1 MSSVPVST
9 QPSRGSGG
17 IGARLLHGRFLIESH
32 GHVSSRSSRQ
42 ISSSLAR
49 LVMFVCVFRFIIN
62 DQETFFSQAQRSLM
76 VYEILLRARYED
88 SREKFGID
96 RLVKSQTYLAA
107 FPLHDVSCI
116 LRNLKDEVR
125 S

>member
-1 MSSVPVST
+1 
-9 QPSRGSGG
+9 
-17 IGARLLHGRFLIESH
+17 
-32 GHVSSRSSRQ
+32 
-42 ISSSLAR
+42 
-49 LVMFVCVFRFIIN
+49 MFVCVFRFIIN

-107 FPLHDVSCI
+107 FPLHDVSF
-116 LRNLKDEVR
+116 EG
-125 S
+125 